1 MATVVDLPGTLN
13 FSIYVGATFHL
24 VLTWTAS
31 GVPVGLSGYT
41 AALTI
46 RDGQDVVITLTTA
59 NGRIVLGGAAGT
71 VTLTVAAE
79 DTASLAPGTADYDL
93 LLTSPGGVVTPLV
106 AGLCTLRRGQT
117 V

>member
-1 MATVVDLPGTLN
+1 MATVIDLPGQLN
-13 FSIYVGATFHL
+13 FPIYVGATL
-24 VLTWTAS
+24 SLTLTWTTN
-31 GVPVGLSGYT
+31 GVPVDLSGYA

-46 RDGQDVVITLTTA
+46 RDGQDVVIAMTTA

-79 DTASLAPGTADYDL
+79 DTAALTPGTADYDL
-93 LLTSPGGVVTPLV
+93 LLTSSGGTVTPLV
-106 AGLCTLRRGQT
+106 AGLCTVRRGQT